1 MAWVQSPESVLEKVA
16 GPDSRNFGYNFALT
30 VSQSARSIASR
41 GESLATGRQQSA
53 CSTDTKDAAPTKE
66 HARLAEPHA
75 GRVAPWRKWGP
86 YVSDRSW
93 GGVREDYSAD
103 GNAWDFV
110 THDQA
115 RSKAYRWGEDGIA
128 GICDRYQLLVFAL
141 AFWNG
146 HDPILK
152 ERMFGLSCNEGN
164 HGEDVK
170 EYWFH
175 LDNTPTHS
183 YMRMLYK
190 YPQREY
196 PYRQLIEENRRRG
209 SGPEFELLDTA
220 IFDDDRYWDIF
231 VEYAKESPEDIC
243 IRVEAFNRGP
253 DTAEFH
259 FLPHLWFRNT
269 WSWTDPPTGE
279 PTIQVGTAG
288 KQHATF
294 VADDSAA
301 KPLQNIQLQ
310 YALGRRYLYAQTGGE
325 FLFTNNETNAARL
338 YGPSAVNRSPY
349 VKDAFH
355 RYVVNGE
362 RLVNPTQIGTK
373 ACVHYRCEVAGKSSV
388 VFRLRLSEKEMVNPL
403 QEVDKIVELRKQEAD
418 EFYAAIHP
426 LKATEEERLI
436 QRRAFAGMLWSKQI
450 YLFDVHKWLEGDS
463 VPPPEGHK
471 KIRNVHWRHLNS
483 MRVLTI
489 PDKWEFPWFAS
500 WDLAFQCTTLS
511 LIDPGFAKENL
522 EAMVFEQF
530 QHPNGQIPAYEWE
543 FSDLNPPVHAWA
555 VWRVYQNEKVRTGKG
570 DKEFLEKCLHKLL
583 MNFAWW
589 VNRVDSAG
597 NNVFEGGFLGLDNIT
612 VVDRSEKLPGGAVLE
627 QSDATGWMGF
637 FCLYL
642 MRAAL
647 ELANYDQAYE
657 LLATKFFEHFIY
669 IGAAMKK
676 MGGRNYQ
683 LWDEQDGFFYDV
695 LRLPN
700 GDFKKF
706 RLRSMVGLIPLYAV
720 EVIDREDLDPH
731 PGFLGNVEWFI
742 RNRPDLVG
750 HACYSV
756 EGQRY
761 VLSIADSGQ
770 FARVLQYI
778 WDPDEFLAPHGI
790 RSLSKHHEQ
799 HPFCFGGSCV
809 GYEPAESS
817 VRIKG
822 GNSNW
827 RGPLCFPT
835 TYLLI
840 RSLLKFARAL
850 GPEFAVTTAG
860 NSGRH
865 TTPLAMGAEIADRMI
880 GLFRKDERGHRPCF
894 GPYRKFQEDPHWQD
908 CLLFN
913 EYYHGDTG
921 QGLGAS
927 HQTGWSGLV
936 ANLIDEWRR

>member
-1 MAWVQSPESVLEKVA
+1 MVNRKQRPV
-16 GPDSRNFGYNFALT
+16 DSAEPMNTF
-30 VSQSARSIASR
+30 
-41 GESLATGRQQSA
+41 
-53 CSTDTKDAAPTKE
+53 PTKE
-66 HARLAEPHA
+66 HARLAEPHVE
-75 GRVAPWRKWGP
+75 RVPPWRKWGP
-86 YVSDRSW
+86 YVGDRSW
-93 GGVREDYSAD
+93 GTVREDYSAD
-103 GNAWDFV
+103 GNAWDFLP
-110 THDQA
+110 HDHA
-115 RSKAYRWGEDGIA
+115 RSKAYRWGDDGIA

-146 HDPILK
+146 RDPILK
-152 ERMFGLSCNEGN
+152 ERMFGLTCGEGN

-175 LDNTPTHS
+175 LDNLPTHS

-196 PYRQLIEENRRRG
+196 PYERLVQENRNRG
-209 SGPEFELLDTA
+209 AGPEFELLETG
-220 IFDDDRYWDIF
+220 IFDDDRYFDIF
-231 VEYAKESPEDIC
+231 IEYAKASPEDIC

-253 DTAEFH
+253 DAAELH
-259 FLPHLWFRNT
+259 VLPHLWFRNT
-269 WSWTDPPTGE
+269 WSWTEPPSGT
-279 PTIQVGTAG
+279 PTIRTEQRPAA
-288 KQHATF
+288 KEHATL
-294 VADDSAA
+294 VADDSTA

-310 YALGRRYLYAQTGGE
+310 YALGRRYLYAAAGGE
-325 FLFTNNETNAARL
+325 LLFTDNETNSSRL
-338 YGPSAVNRSPY
+338 YGPSVMNRTPY

-355 RYVVNGE
+355 RHIVNGE
-362 RLVNPTQIGTK
+362 ASVNPRQLGTK
-373 ACVHYRCEVAGKSSV
+373 ACVHYRSQVTAGGSMV
-388 VFRLRLSEKEMVNPL
+388 WRLRLTDKKMADPIRD
-403 QEVDKIVELRKQEAD
+403 VDKIVNQRKEDAD
-418 EFYAAIHP
+418 EFYETIHP
-426 LKATEEERLI
+426 PKATEEEKMI
-436 QRRAFAGMLWSKQI
+436 QRRAFAGMLWTKQI
-450 YLFDVHKWLEGDS
+450 YLFDVERWLEGDS

-471 KIRNVHWRHLNS
+471 KQRNIHWRHLNS
-483 MRVLTI
+483 MRVLTM

-500 WDLAFQCTTLS
+500 WDLAFQCTTLA
-511 LIDPGFAKENL
+511 LVDPEFAKENL
-522 EAMVFEQF
+522 LAMLFEQF

-555 VWRVYQNEKVRTGKG
+555 VWRVYQHEKVRTGKG
-570 DKEFLEKCLHKLL
+570 DKAFLEKCLHKLL

-589 VNRVDSAG
+589 VNRVDSTG

-612 VVDRSEKLPGGAVLE
+612 VVDRSEKLPGGAILE

-647 ELANYDQAYE
+647 ELAGDDKAYE

-669 IGAAMKK
+669 VGAAMKK
-676 MGGRNYQ
+676 MGGRDYQ

-695 LRLPN
+695 LRLPS

-720 EVIDREDLDPH
+720 EVVDREDLDPH
-731 PGFLGNVEWFI
+731 PEFLGNVEWFI
-742 RNRPDLVG
+742 KNRPDLVG
-750 HACYSV
+750 NACYSI

-770 FARVLQYI
+770 FARILQHI
-778 WDPDEFLAPHGI
+778 WDPNEFLAPHGI
-790 RSLSKHHEQ
+790 RSLSKYHEQ
-799 HPFCFGGSCV
+799 NPFWYAGNCV

-827 RGPLCFPT
+827 RGPLWFPT

-840 RSLLKFARAL
+840 RSLLKFSRAL
-850 GPEFAVTTAG
+850 GPGFTVQTAG
-860 NSGRH
+860 SNGQPI
-865 TTPLAMGAEIADRMI
+865 TPLAMGAEIADRMI
-880 GLFRKDERGHRPCF
+880 GLFRQDDKGDRPCF
-894 GPYRKFQEDPHWQD
+894 GPYRKFQEDPHWRD
-908 CLLFN
+908 YVLFN

-927 HQTGWSGLV
+927 HQTGWSGIV

>member
-1 MAWVQSPESVLEKVA
+1 MATSKPRA
-16 GPDSRNFGYNFALT
+16 P
-30 VSQSARSIASR
+30 RS
-41 GESLATGRQQSA
+41 TH
-53 CSTDTKDAAPTKE
+53 TKKAAAKE
-66 HARLAEPHA
+66 HARLAEPYA
-75 GRVAPWRKWGP
+75 GPVAPWRKWGP

-93 GGVREDYSAD
+93 GSVREDYSAD
-103 GNAWDFV
+103 GDAWNFL

-146 HDPILK
+146 RDPILK
-152 ERMFGLSCNEGN
+152 ERMFGLTSSEGN
-164 HGEDVK
+164 HGEDAK
-170 EYWFH
+170 ECWFH
-175 LDNTPTHS
+175 FDSTPTHS

-196 PYRQLIEENRRRG
+196 PYRQLIEENRSRG
-209 SGPEFELLDTA
+209 NQAEFELLDTG
-220 IFDDDRYWDIF
+220 IFDDDRYFDIF
-231 VEYAKESPEDIC
+231 IEYAKESPEDIC
-243 IRVEAFNRGP
+243 IRVEVFNRGP
-253 DTAEFH
+253 DAAEFH
-259 FLPHLWFRNT
+259 LLPHLWFRNT
-269 WSWTDPPTGE
+269 WSWTDPPSGE
-279 PTIQVGTAG
+279 PTIQPGIAN
-288 KQHATF
+288 QHF
-294 VADDSAA
+294 MSMADDSTA
-301 KPLQNIQLQ
+301 KPLENIQLQ
-310 YALGRRYLYAQTGGE
+310 YKLGRRFLYAPPGGE
-325 FLFTNNETNAARL
+325 LLFTNNETNASRL

-355 RYVVNGE
+355 RYVVHGE
-362 RLVNPTQIGTK
+362 QCVNPRQLGTK
-373 ACVHYRCEVAGKSSV
+373 ACIRYRCQVAGKSSI
-388 VFRLRLSEKEMVNPL
+388 VFRLRLTDKEMANPL
-403 QEVDKIVELRKQEAD
+403 RDVDIIVKKRKAEAD
-418 EFYAAIHP
+418 EFYETIYP
-426 LKATEEERLI
+426 PKATEEEKLI
-436 QRRAFAGMLWSKQI
+436 QRRAFAGMLWGKQI
-450 YLFDVHKWLEGDS
+450 YLFDVNRWLEGDS
-463 VPPPEGHK
+463 VPPPESHK

-483 MRVLTI
+483 MRVLTM

-511 LIDPGFAKENL
+511 LVDPEFAKDNL
-522 EAMVFEQF
+522 WAMLFEQF

-555 VWRVYQNEKVRTGKG
+555 VWRVYQNEKMRTGKG
-570 DKEFLEKCLHKLL
+570 DKVFLEKCLHKLL

-589 VNRVDSAG
+589 VNRVDSTG

-612 VVDRSEKLPGGAVLE
+612 VVDRSEKLPGGAILE

-647 ELANYDQAYE
+647 ELANFDSAYE
-657 LLATKFFEHFIY
+657 HLATKFFEHFIY

-700 GDFKKF
+700 GDFNKF

-720 EVIDREDLDPH
+720 EILERKDLDAH
-731 PGFLGNVEWFI
+731 PEFLGNVEWFI

-750 HACYSV
+750 NACYSLT
-756 EGQRY
+756 GQRY
-761 VLSIADSGQ
+761 VLSIVDSGQ
-770 FARVLQYI
+770 FAQVLQYI
-778 WDPDEFLAPHGI
+778 WNPEEFLATHGI
-790 RSLSKHHEQ
+790 RSLSKYHDQ
-799 HPFCFGGSCV
+799 HPFSFGGGSV
-809 GYEPAESS
+809 RYEPGEST

-827 RGPLCFPT
+827 RGPLWFPT

-840 RSLLKFARAL
+840 RSLLKFGRAL
-850 GPEFAVTTAG
+850 GPDFTVRTPGSAG
-860 NSGRH
+860 QSI
-865 TTPLAMGAEIADRMI
+865 TPLAMAAEIADRMI
-880 GLFRKDERGHRPCF
+880 GLFRKDEHEHRACF
-894 GPYRKFQEDPHWQD
+894 GPYRKFQEDPHWHD

-913 EYYHGDTG
+913 EYYNADTG

-927 HQTGWSGLV
+927 HQTGWTGLV